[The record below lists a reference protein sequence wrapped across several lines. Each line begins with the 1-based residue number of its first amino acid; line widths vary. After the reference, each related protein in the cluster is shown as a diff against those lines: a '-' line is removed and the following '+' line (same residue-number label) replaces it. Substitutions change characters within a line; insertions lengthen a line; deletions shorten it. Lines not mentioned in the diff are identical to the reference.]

1 MRFLKT
7 KGEARVNPNRRTR
20 IVRADAENLGVAL
33 SSSGVLLTLMV
44 LTVSLAG
51 ISTPL
56 TYATFNI
63 QLLEILQLAPLLWTV
78 FVLPRIYRSE
88 LFLGMATLLAV
99 NAVPLVYGFFVY
111 GASSAM
117 RDFAGIYYMLIVV
130 FGYAVGRYAV
140 ISAGQ
145 LLIGLSAIGLI
156 FVTAYT
162 FRIAD
167 YLIDYEVI
175 EYNFRIPAMVCSCA
189 AALVLAGFGRLTGW
203 HRMAILAGG
212 LLYAAFVLQLR
223 TRGAYLGLATGFI
236 VVLVHV
242 CIRFFNDPGY
252 LARVV
257 GRLLVAV
264 LVVVLVSVLYTEWLS
279 VLFSNARE
287 RSDVLFAGI
296 YFSDPTVA
304 FRLEAWRLAWEE
316 FLASPIFGVGF
327 GKYMILD
334 PWLRREFAL
343 YPSHMMHNGVL
354 QILYSGGLIA
364 MGGMCFFWWRVRRML
379 RGSNV
384 VTSVVPVLALT
395 LSLLVYTSFG
405 AILFKSVEA
414 VPLWLIVGMV
424 IGDAERHVLKTREK
438 ARELRSIIAEEK
450 RVMLS

>member
-1 MRFLKT
+1 MHFSKSKSGAMAVRNQYGRISRP
-7 KGEARVNPNRRTR
+7 GEER
-20 IVRADAENLGVAL
+20 LGPAL
-33 SSSGVLLTLMV
+33 AGSGLLLTFTIF
-44 LTVSLAG
+44 TVSLTG

-63 QLLEILQLAPLLWTV
+63 QLLEILQLGPLLWTL
-78 FVLPRIYRSE
+78 FLLPRIYRSE
-88 LFLGMATLLAV
+88 LVFGTVTLLAV
-99 NAVPLVYGFFVY
+99 NAVPLIYGFFVY

-117 RDFAGIYYMLIVV
+117 RDFAGIYYMLILV
-130 FGYAVGRYAV
+130 FGYALGRYAV
-140 ISAGQ
+140 ISASQ
-145 LLIGLSAIGLI
+145 LLVGLSAVGLV

-162 FRIAD
+162 FRISEN
-167 YLIDYEVI
+167 LIDYEVI

-203 HRMAILAGG
+203 RRLAILAGG
-212 LLYAAFVLQLR
+212 LMYAAFVLQLR

-252 LARVV
+252 LAKVL
-257 GRLLVAV
+257 GRLIVALVAV
-264 LVVVLVSVLYTEWLS
+264 VLASVLYTEWLS

-304 FRLEAWRLAWEE
+304 FRLDAWRLAWEE
-316 FLASPIFGVGF
+316 FLDSPIFGVGF

-354 QILYSGGLIA
+354 QILYSGGILA
-364 MGGMCFFWWRVRRML
+364 MGGMVFFWWRVRRIL
-379 RGSNV
+379 RDSTV
-384 VTSVVPVLALT
+384 VTSVIPVLALT

-414 VPLWLIVGMV
+414 VPLWLIVGLA
-424 IGDAERHVLKTREK
+424 IGDTERHVLQTKVK
-438 ARELRSIIAEEK
+438 AMELRASIVKEPILAK
-450 RVMLS
+450 S